1 MKYEKEFIED
11 LNENNKAQNT
21 IDSYL
26 SDIKIFETFKNESV
40 DNQNVKSIKS
50 YISFLEAESTSPS
63 TINRKIASIK
73 SYITFINQNY
83 NAGIDISKLKQIKIC
98 NQDFLDDTITLAE
111 VQRLIKY
118 ATKAEDIRAIV
129 IMKLLL
135 LTGGRVSEVIQLKVE
150 DVGNDSATVKGKGSK
165 YRRLLLS
172 KKLTKE
178 IKSYMEVRI
187 DNSKYLLTGQRGAIN
202 RQTIHNILKKYAG
215 KARVKLS
222 KAHAHAF
229 RHLYSKILV
238 ENNVS
243 YTAIQQLLGHS
254 LTVTMIYTQLDK
266 KELLKIINNI
276 NI

>member
-1 MKYEKEFIED
+1 MKYEKEFTED
-11 LNENNKAQNT
+11 LNENNRAKNT
-21 IDSYL
+21 VDSYL
-26 SDIKIFETFKNESV
+26 SDIKIFETYVRCGIDNKNTK
-40 DNQNVKSIKS
+40 DIKS
-50 YISFLEAESTSPS
+50 YISYLEAISTSPS

-83 NAGIDISKLKQIKIC
+83 KAEIDISKLKQIKIC
-98 NQDFLDDTITLAE
+98 TQDFLDDTITIAE
-111 VQRLIKY
+111 VQRIIKY
-118 ATKAEDIRAIV
+118 AEKENDIRAVLIL
-129 IMKLLL
+129 KLLM
-135 LTGGRVSEVIQLKVE
+135 LTGGRVSEILQLKMK
-150 DVGNDSATVKGKGSK
+150 DVTKDSVMVKGKGSK
-165 YRRLLLS
+165 YRQLLIS

-178 IKSYMEVRI
+178 IQNYMKVRN
-187 DNSKYLLTGQRGAIN
+187 DNSDFLLTGQRGAIN

-229 RHLYSKILV
+229 RHLYSRILV
-238 ENNVS
+238 ESNVS

-276 NI
+276 DI